1 MIRSLYVRI
10 MATFLIVVI
19 LSIGLSFLLN
29 SLLFKQQSR
38 GSLMEEID
46 SEFGRIQQLH
56 DVSDPDSLQPFL
68 QELSGIHNLSI
79 VAVGPDG
86 EVVVAGKQGEAL
98 QERIVHSR
106 ELLTVKGGG
115 VARTMVADRDHAEG
129 FPSPPAIGRLVKLD
143 GQDWAMFLLPERYPQ
158 SSNFVRT
165 AVTLLLSL
173 LIIGSILI
181 VVAARYLVK
190 PIKQMNEAA
199 IAMAGGNF
207 KIRLPDNRGDELGQ
221 LAKSMNT
228 MAQSLSR
235 LETMRQDFVANVSHE
250 LQSPLTSI
258 HGFAEAL
265 RSRDMTDEER
275 ERYVGIIQQE
285 SGRLSKLS
293 ENLLKLSSLDSQH
306 HPYHPAAFR
315 LDKQQRQLILAFE
328 PAWQSKDLSIDLD
341 VEPLVVNGDEDLL
354 SGVWSNL
361 LTNSIKFTPPG
372 GSIAIS
378 LVQREELA
386 VVTFSDSG
394 IGVADEDRER
404 IFERFYKADASR
416 NRNAG
421 GSGLGLS
428 IARKILDLHGGS
440 IRLEPP
446 QPDKLGA
453 CFVVTLP
460 LRQGS

>member
-19 LSIGLSFLLN
+19 VSIALSFLLN

-38 GSLMEEID
+38 GSLMEQLNGDFE
-46 SEFGRIQQLH
+46 RIQQLY

-68 QELSGIHNLSI
+68 QELTDIYSFSI
-79 VAVGPDG
+79 VAVGPSDQ
-86 EVVVAGKQGEAL
+86 VVAVGERGEAARGRIL
-98 QERIVHSR
+98 QSR
-106 ELLTVKGGG
+106 ELETVLEGG
-115 VARTMVADRDHAEG
+115 VARTIPLEPDRVKG
-129 FPSPPAIGRLVKLD
+129 VPPVPAIGRLVNLD
-143 GQDWAMFLLPERYPQ
+143 GEDWAMFLLPERYPQ
-158 SSNFVRT
+158 SSNFVAT

-173 LIIGSILI
+173 LVIGSILI
-181 VVAARYLVK
+181 VIAARYLVK

-199 IAMAGGNF
+199 ITMAEGNF
-207 KIRLPDNRGDELGQ
+207 SIRLPDNRGDELGQ

-228 MAQSLSR
+228 MAHSLSR

-258 HGFAEAL
+258 NGFAEAL
-265 RSRDMTDEER
+265 RSQVVTEEER

-306 HPYHPAAFR
+306 HPYHPTVFR
-315 LDKQQRQLILAFE
+315 LDKQLRQLALAFE
-328 PAWQSKDLSIDLD
+328 PAWQSKDLHIELE
-341 VEPLVVNGDEDLL
+341 VIPIEMQGDEDLL

-378 LVQREELA
+378 LVQREESA
-386 VVTFSDSG
+386 VVTFTDSG
-394 IGVADEDRER
+394 IGVAEEDRER
-404 IFERFYKADASR
+404 IFERFYKADPSR

-440 IRLEPP
+440 IRLEPTH
-446 QPDKLGA
+446 PDKPGA

-460 LRQGS
+460 LREGS